1 MQIIPMRELKNT
13 VEIERR
19 CAEENGP
26 VFVTKNGY
34 GRLVVMDIDYY
45 ERTMQEM
52 EEAKLIL
59 EGLDDVEAGRTVD
72 GPTAMAEL
80 RKSMDCE
87 YHYRLTRR
95 AEKELDDILDY
106 IGNKLDNAKAA
117 AKLMEDIGHCMETVC
132 VFPEGGALVTN
143 AFLPRKII
151 RKKVVGNYLLYY
163 RADKERK
170 TIWLLRIV
178 YGRRDMDEVL
188 KHVNS

>member
-1 MQIIPMRELKNT
+1 
-13 VEIERR
+13 
-19 CAEENGP
+19 
-26 VFVTKNGY
+26 
-34 GRLVVMDIDYY
+34 
-45 ERTMQEM
+45 
-52 EEAKLIL
+52 
-59 EGLDDVEAGRTVD
+59 
-72 GPTAMAEL
+72 
-80 RKSMDCE
+80 MDCE

-117 AKLMEDIGHCMETVC
+117 AKLMEDTVC

-170 TIWLLRIV
+170 TVWLLRIV

>member
-1 MQIIPMRELKNT
+1 
-13 VEIERR
+13 
-19 CAEENGP
+19 
-26 VFVTKNGY
+26 
-34 GRLVVMDIDYY
+34 
-45 ERTMQEM
+45 
-52 EEAKLIL
+52 
-59 EGLDDVEAGRTVD
+59 
-72 GPTAMAEL
+72 
-80 RKSMDCE
+80 MDCE

-117 AKLMEDIGHCMETVC
+117 AKLMEDIGRCMERVC

-170 TIWLLRIV
+170 TVWLLRIV

-188 KHVNS
+188 KHINS

>member
-1 MQIIPMRELKNT
+1 
-13 VEIERR
+13 
-19 CAEENGP
+19 
-26 VFVTKNGY
+26 
-34 GRLVVMDIDYY
+34 
-45 ERTMQEM
+45 
-52 EEAKLIL
+52 
-59 EGLDDVEAGRTVD
+59 
-72 GPTAMAEL
+72 
-80 RKSMDCE
+80 MDCE

-117 AKLMEDIGHCMETVC
+117 AKLMEDIGRCMEMAC

-163 RADKERK
+163 RADKEQK
-170 TIWLLRIV
+170 TVWLLRIV

>member
-1 MQIIPMRELKNT
+1 
-13 VEIERR
+13 
-19 CAEENGP
+19 
-26 VFVTKNGY
+26 
-34 GRLVVMDIDYY
+34 
-45 ERTMQEM
+45 
-52 EEAKLIL
+52 
-59 EGLDDVEAGRTVD
+59 
-72 GPTAMAEL
+72 
-80 RKSMDCE
+80 MDCE

-170 TIWLLRIV
+170 TVWLLRIV
-178 YGRRDMDEVL
+178 YGRRDMDEGL
-188 KHVNS
+188 KHINS

>member
-1 MQIIPMRELKNT
+1 
-13 VEIERR
+13 
-19 CAEENGP
+19 
-26 VFVTKNGY
+26 
-34 GRLVVMDIDYY
+34 
-45 ERTMQEM
+45 
-52 EEAKLIL
+52 
-59 EGLDDVEAGRTVD
+59 
-72 GPTAMAEL
+72 
-80 RKSMDCE
+80 MDCE

-117 AKLMEDIGHCMETVC
+117 AKLMEDIGRCMETVC

-170 TIWLLRIV
+170 TVWLLRIV

-188 KHVNS
+188 KHVSSWKRRKTENISAKAGFSS